1 MADTVMT
8 VLGPIHPDALG
19 KTLSHEHLQLD
30 LTCLWHQPQDAARAY
45 LVDAPVSADLY
56 AALKQDPYHSLDNL
70 RLDNLAIAGEELS
83 LFRKAGGGTV
93 LDLSTAT
100 IGPYPDALAQLSRE
114 TGVHIVAG
122 TGYYVRRA
130 HPDWL
135 KDASWEDLAE
145 KMLQD
150 VEAGFPG
157 TGVRAGILGEL
168 GTSSPIHPDELKVLK
183 AAVSVQRRHPIAIN
197 VHLAI
202 FGFEGLRVLD
212 FLEQEGADLS
222 RVVLSHLDENLDP
235 DYHQA
240 LAERGVFLEFDT
252 FGSEC
257 RFSEDA
263 VAEPE
268 DGERLAALERLADRH
283 LHQLLLSQDICTKMQ
298 WHAFG
303 GKGYDHILTSILPA
317 LRDRGF
323 REQDIEML
331 MEKNPARLL
340 AGGH

>member
-8 VLGPIHPDALG
+8 VLGPIHPDVLG
-19 KTLSHEHLQLD
+19 KTLTHEHLQLD
-30 LTCLWHQPQDAARAY
+30 LTCLWHQPKDPARAY
-45 LVDAPVSADLY
+45 LVDAPVSPALY
-56 AALKQDPYHSLDNL
+56 EVLKQDPYHSLDNL
-70 RLDNLAIAGEELS
+70 RLDNPAIAAEELR
-83 LFRKAGGGTV
+83 LFKKAGGGTV

-100 IGPYPDALAQLSRE
+100 IGPYPEALAQLSRE

-135 KDASWEDLAE
+135 HDPSWEELAE
-145 KMLQD
+145 QMLRD
-150 VEAGFPG
+150 VEDGFPG
-157 TGVRAGILGEL
+157 TRVRAGILGEL

-235 DYHQA
+235 AYHQS

-257 RFSEDA
+257 RFSEDE
-263 VAEPE
+263 VAEPA
-268 DGERLAALERLADRH
+268 DHDRLEALERLADRH

-303 GKGYDHILTSILPA
+303 GKGYDHILTRIVPA

-323 REQDIEML
+323 REPDIEML
-331 MEKNPARLL
+331 LEKNPARLL
-340 AGGH
+340 AGGR